1 MFVARLLALLLITA
15 APAHAVTQQD
25 YDDCN
30 SGNAETRIAGCTR
43 IIEDSQ
49 EPARNRGLAYYG
61 RGLGHA
67 QKREYDTA
75 IANFDAAI
83 RLAPSYTPAL
93 RVDKHRHSALVGT
106 GLGDWLRTQGI
117 EPRFMTW
124 EERAAQ
130 NIE

>member
-15 APAHAVTQQD
+15 APSHAVTQQD

-83 RLAPSYTPAL
+83 RLAPSYTPAFL
-93 RVDKHRHSALVGT
+93 NRGT
-106 GLGDWLRTQGI
+106 S
-117 EPRFMTW
+117 
-124 EERAAQ
+124 
-130 NIE
+130 